1 MLENEKKQ
9 NGISE
14 IVSSFEDIYKKMNVN
29 EKIEF
34 LNTIIKTVETDVKIE
49 KRKVLNKSEINIVN
63 VIFK

>member
-14 IVSSFEDIYKKMNVN
+14 IVSSFEDIYKKMNVD